1 MISCKPSYYYSS
13 GSSTGT
19 NCYSGVTDLPLV
31 DLLGKMNSDL
41 VLLTSDK
48 VKLGS
53 VYLQR
58 QSLSMGLKIDVLTFM
73 KLLKKIQCHINL
85 FMVF

>member
-1 MISCKPSYYYSS
+1 MQPFLLYSS

-19 NCYSGVTDLPLV
+19 DCSIGATDLPSV

-41 VLLTSDK
+41 VLPTSDK

-73 KLLKKIQCHINL
+73 KILKKIQCHINL